1 MRYPCLVMITGCK
14 EIWITL
20 FCCLVYIDPLLNIYL
35 SLARFVTMLRILIVW
50 KEVHIDNIYL
60 SSLPRCLNEKKKKH
74 CVYVYKGAAS
84 ETPPTENGRV
94 QRLCHLAL
102 RIGTHLQWNLEILE
116 EK

>member
-1 MRYPCLVMITGCK
+1 MK
-14 EIWITL
+14 
-20 FCCLVYIDPLLNIYL
+20 
-35 SLARFVTMLRILIVW
+35 
-50 KEVHIDNIYL
+50 
-60 SSLPRCLNEKKKKH
+60 KKKKH

>member
-1 MRYPCLVMITGCK
+1 MITFTCPHCQDAQMK
-14 EIWITL
+14 R
-20 FCCLVYIDPLLNIYL
+20 YLNI
-35 SLARFVTMLRILIVW
+35 
-50 KEVHIDNIYL
+50 
-60 SSLPRCLNEKKKKH
+60 KKIKH

-84 ETPPTENGRV
+84 ETPPTENRRV